1 MRSVMPGTIP
11 GSKLASVSFAIGAVY
26 TSFAIA
32 RVLGIKTSRSTIART
47 TSVFCFF
54 SMLIWNG

>member
-11 GSKLASVSFAIGAVY
+11 GFKKASVSFAIGAVY

-32 RVLGIKTSRSTIART
+32 RVLGITTSRSTIART
-47 TSVFCFF
+47 TSVFVF
-54 SMLIWNG
+54 SMSIWNG